1 MDITLQNREFEIILQ
16 TNDDKKKQHS
26 VRMKSQNG
34 KVGMMIGYK
43 NLQINTNKKIQYSGL
58 EAIKM
63 G

>member
-1 MDITLQNREFEIILQ
+1 
-16 TNDDKKKQHS
+16 
-26 VRMKSQNG
+26 MKPQNG